1 MEKPRPVNRNF
12 EFWRMLVIYGA
23 MLVVFLF
30 YGFKLYTYQV
40 LDGPSYQAQA
50 EENRTTRI
58 SVPTQ
63 RGTIYDRNGFVLAR
77 NVPSYNLTITPAN
90 LPTDTGALEE
100 IYRQLSELVGMPI
113 NQGEITEQTV
123 RAFKPCE
130 SEFGISQVVFI
141 ADTNWPYRPVRVK
154 CNIAEKAA
162 MIILEK
168 ADDWPGVGIE
178 VDPIR
183 EYPTGWLTSEIIGFL
198 GPIPATLEDIYRDL
212 GFVPGRD
219 KVGYAGVESSLDTY
233 LLGVNGT
240 RLVEVDNAGKGLR
253 DLESPVDPIAGYNVK
268 LTIDTRLQ
276 MAAKNALL
284 IEMKEWNAYLRE
296 ERMTNGVV
304 IAMNPK
310 TGEILALVSQ
320 PTFENNRMARLIP
333 ADYYQQL
340 ALDPKKP
347 LFNQAIS
354 GEHPPGSVFKMATA
368 IGILNEGTFDLK
380 RTITDPG
387 KITILQ
393 KFSPN
398 DAGTPRDYV
407 CWEKAGHGIVDFYH
421 GIAWSCDV
429 FFYKVSGG
437 YPGEVD
443 EGLGIWRMGEYA
455 RALGYGSVT
464 GIELPGEENG
474 LMPDPDWKRIYKSE
488 NWSTGDTY
496 IAAMGQ
502 GYVLSTPLQV
512 LTSFATLANDGKHMK
527 PTLVKEIL
535 DVEGKVV
542 KPFTPTMIWDITR
555 DPVIG
560 VYDENFFLTGERKI
574 VESWVIDAVKVGMRM
589 VVQEGGTAYTQFET
603 MTVQSAGKT
612 GTAEYCDDIASK
624 KDLCKPGSWPAHA
637 WYIGYA
643 PFDNPEIVVIA
654 FVYGGQEGS
663 TVAGPIVR
671 KVMDAY
677 FDLKAIDAASSTP

>member
-58 SVPTQ
+58 SLPTQ

-612 GTAEYCDDIASK
+612 GTAYCDDIASK

>member
-58 SVPTQ
+58 SLPTQ

>member
-58 SVPTQ
+58 SLPTQ

-347 LFNQAIS
+347 LFN
-354 GEHPPGSVFKMATA
+354 H
-368 IGILNEGTFDLK
+368 
-380 RTITDPG
+380 
-387 KITILQ
+387 
-393 KFSPN
+393 
-398 DAGTPRDYV
+398 
-407 CWEKAGHGIVDFYH
+407 H
-421 GIAWSCDV
+421 
-429 FFYKVSGG
+429 
-437 YPGEVD
+437 
-443 EGLGIWRMGEYA
+443 
-455 RALGYGSVT
+455 
-464 GIELPGEENG
+464 
-474 LMPDPDWKRIYKSE
+474 
-488 NWSTGDTY
+488 
-496 IAAMGQ
+496 
-502 GYVLSTPLQV
+502 
-512 LTSFATLANDGKHMK
+512 
-527 PTLVKEIL
+527 
-535 DVEGKVV
+535 
-542 KPFTPTMIWDITR
+542 
-555 DPVIG
+555 
-560 VYDENFFLTGERKI
+560 
-574 VESWVIDAVKVGMRM
+574 
-589 VVQEGGTAYTQFET
+589 
-603 MTVQSAGKT
+603 
-612 GTAEYCDDIASK
+612 
-624 KDLCKPGSWPAHA
+624 
-637 WYIGYA
+637 
-643 PFDNPEIVVIA
+643 
-654 FVYGGQEGS
+654 
-663 TVAGPIVR
+663 
-671 KVMDAY
+671 
-677 FDLKAIDAASSTP
+677 

>member
-1 MEKPRPVNRNF
+1 
-12 EFWRMLVIYGA
+12 
-23 MLVVFLF
+23 
-30 YGFKLYTYQV
+30 V

-58 SVPTQ
+58 SLPTQ